1 MPVSPRIVFDAKA
14 VNSSIANLDHSLA
27 KLSSV
32 QTSIAALRGSIDPR
46 ILNRNGIG
54 SMLAGVSRELES
66 VENRVNRVRSF
77 TSTSVDVYSN
87 TEIRVKKQAQ
97 ELKAE
102 INHAKQDFN
111 PRVASDLYEFYNN
124 TIGRLQD
131 ILHGLQYS
139 AGAGVM
145 HLLGFKYKEIDGI
158 LRRFELAD
166 EVLVGKYKLPVGK
179 AIKGIENSKFNFLAR
194 LMVSPY
200 GALRHK
206 NKSLSELIYKK
217 FANFFPS
224 DIVSFSNKVTLLKEA
239 IKQDGTTFKTGLSVI
254 KDHAGGILKSGLK
267 VVKSNAILAGVIT
280 AGTEAVGASIKITEN
295 YALYGGDVEKL
306 KTENAKVVGE
316 AVWNTGVVTAAS
328 VGGAVIGGAIGT
340 LGGPIGIMAGATIG
354 GFVGSLVGD
363 IIAGKTSA
371 WAKDTAVHFK
381 DHIHTTTEGIKSQVE
396 KVKEGFKDVKNFAGD
411 LIQGSKKNFGSS
423 AFGN

>member
-1 MPVSPRIVFDAKA
+1 MSPRIVFDAKT

-32 QTSIAALRGSIDPR
+32 QTSIATLRGSIDPR

-54 SMLAGVSRELES
+54 SMLAGVSRELDS

-102 INHAKQDFN
+102 INHAKQEFN

-179 AIKGIENSKFNFLAR
+179 AIKGIESSKFNFLAR
-194 LMVSPY
+194 LMVNPY

-206 NKSLSELIYKK
+206 NKSLSELIYKR

-224 DIVSFSNKVTLLKEA
+224 DIVNFGNNVMSLKEA
-239 IKQDGTTFKTGLSVI
+239 IKKDGTTLKTGLSVI
-254 KDHAGGILKSGLK
+254 KDHTGGIIKTGLK

-328 VGGAVIGGAIGT
+328 VSGAVIVGAALTLVAGPVGTVIG
-340 LGGPIGIMAGATIG
+340 ASIG
-354 GFVGSLVGD
+354 GFVGSWVGD

-371 WAKDTAVHFK
+371 WAKNTAVHFK
-381 DHIHTTTEGIKSQVE
+381 DQIHTVTEHVRTEME
-396 KVKEGFKDVKNFAGD
+396 KVTVGFNNVKNFTKN
-411 LIQGSKKNFGSS
+411 LLSGSKKVLGSLS
-423 AFGN
+423 FGN